1 MSLLS
6 AFAAIVRGSDQFEER
21 VSTVLQRELAEP
33 TVEVSA
39 PSPIEEA
46 RAREPEPLSEPEP
59 QKATVFMKHKWG
71 PLFPVDNGGP
81 TFAHQQKCVRCK
93 AVARRV
99 NLSKK
104 AGKGVTCLLPGMPL
118 TCPGI

>member
-59 QKATVFMKHKWG
+59 QKATMRTDENNLVLVNTVLRRLSVMSAVFVATIVPKH
-71 PLFPVDNGGP
+71 
-81 TFAHQQKCVRCK
+81 
-93 AVARRV
+93 RV
-99 NLSKK
+99 HRNQ
-104 AGKGVTCLLPGMPL
+104 
-118 TCPGI
+118 I